1 MKEIIM
7 KVVTPSVEHYPSVEK
22 ISDSIGTLKEGV
34 SEFANQVK
42 SEAETTASR
51 MSVTALEF
59 MRSKFTDLRSEFST
73 DFGKMKSYVQEEPAK
88 GLAIAFA
95 TGALVSILLRRS

>member
-1 MKEIIM
+1 M

-42 SEAETTASR
+42 AEAETKATR
-51 MSVTALEF
+51 MSVTAVEF
-59 MRSKFTDLRSEFST
+59 LKSKLDDLRSEFSG
-73 DFGKMKSYVQEEPAK
+73 DFDKVKAYVQDEPAK
-88 GLAIAFA
+88 GLAMAFA
-95 TGALVSILLRRS
+95 AGAIASILLRRS

>member
-1 MKEIIM
+1 M
-7 KVVTPSVEHYPSVEK
+7 KVVTPSAEHYPSVEK

-34 SEFANQVK
+34 SEFATQVK
-42 SEAETTASR
+42 AEAETTASR
-51 MSVTALEF
+51 MSVTAIEF
-59 MRSKFTDLRSEFST
+59 LKAKYADLRSEFSN

-95 TGALVSILLRRS
+95 AGALVSVLLRRS

>member
-1 MKEIIM
+1 M

-42 SEAETTASR
+42 AEAETTASR

-59 MRSKFTDLRSEFST
+59 LKSKFADLRSEFSS
-73 DFGKMKSYVQEEPAK
+73 DFGKVKSYVQEEPAK

-95 TGALVSILLRRS
+95 AGALASVLLRRS